1 MPCHAHANQNLAP
14 PARKKKKGKLLELS
28 TQFKGSDSPIREL
41 PSQGKGG
48 IRGVVSHCYS
58 VSGWGRGLWSGGDF
72 GVQGLVE
79 RGMLKVSLQDV
90 ERAGRGNG
98 VKIRDLIFDL
108 VFRCSRYRLIG
119 VSARR

>member
-1 MPCHAHANQNLAP
+1 
-14 PARKKKKGKLLELS
+14 
-28 TQFKGSDSPIREL
+28 
-41 PSQGKGG
+41 
-48 IRGVVSHCYS
+48 
-58 VSGWGRGLWSGGDF
+58 LWSGGDF

-108 VFRCSRYRLIG
+108 VFRCSRYRLFG